1 MSITKVLRRMP
12 QSMMGIGLGLIIAAS
27 LPTAVF
33 AEPQQSPGPNGDLTF
48 EVRDTTAVQ
57 GKYGLA
63 GSLVEYDARRTAAD
77 RATVTVKVNGVVLE
91 ATVDFAARTG
101 SWQGHGK
108 ILGGEGKTALAGME
122 KALAGQLRPGK
133 AVLGPHEA
141 LLHRAVN
148 YWSEAP
154 AGYVL
159 TGDSFSKPAESDVPK
174 PLTDEKGEPLA
185 AAGEEECLNAM
196 TGEQS
201 AAACQQ
207 SNEDGILYTSCSG
220 SHAECHDANSHC
232 FRCASANVG
241 KSVNCKGRCGGGCCV
256 PDGLGIYTYDC
267 LDHDQCCGDHG
278 GCLNPWDGECGDEYG
293 EADDDFLLGRQNC
306 GWQC

>member
-1 MSITKVLRRMP
+1 MLITKALRRLP
-12 QSMMGIGLGLIIAAS
+12 QAAMGIGLGLIVAAS
-27 LPTAVF
+27 APTAVF
-33 AEPQQSPGPNGDLTF
+33 AEQQQSPAPNGDLTV
-48 EVRDTTAVQ
+48 EVRDAKSVQ

-63 GSLVEYDARRTAAD
+63 GSLVEYDAKRTGTD
-77 RATVTVKVNGVVLE
+77 QATVTVTVNGVVLT
-91 ATVDFAARTG
+91 ATVDYAARTG
-101 SWQGHGK
+101 SWKADGK
-108 ILGGEGKTALAGME
+108 ILGAEGKTALAGME
-122 KALAGQLRPGK
+122 KALAGQFRPGK

-159 TGDSFSKPAESDVPK
+159 TGDSFKDVKESDVPK
-174 PLTDEKGEPLA
+174 PLTDAKGAPLPQA
-185 AAGEEECLNAM
+185 EECLNPA

-201 AAACQQ
+201 AAACQEA
-207 SNEDGILYTSCSG
+207 NEDGILYTGCSG
-220 SHAECHDANSHC
+220 SHAECHDANGHC
-232 FRCASANVG
+232 HRCTAVAVG

-293 EADDDFLLGRQNC
+293 EADEDFLLGRQNC